1 MDFLSKE
8 KESVSDFNCNIK
20 NTPSGPFHYAHTAET
35 THMLSVKNAFLLE
48 NASHH
53 LSSLRAGTFLLV
65 AVLAPMV
72 VAAEAGGLW
81 QFPKTRRQPRF
92 LHRQTLPFTDDF
104 SAAGRAVW
112 WHFTHRRTSF
122 KTGVHPLDVV
132 LLYQLHLCDVLS
144 PCCPR
149 DDLHGIFTGKTL
161 RCEKLLAWP
170 DAIPVQVRSAL
181 QVCETRWQLTPVFR
195 LTSGCGPAVARPW
208 SGCVVWPHLQVLL
221 HLPEGLAS
229 TCKNTYVHKV
239 RHSNVQLNE
248 GWLPVLVICST
259 YDVLGPVFRAT
270 HSLPLR
276 VLLSSGI
283 LAEWQT
289 ILAEG
294 HGP

>member
-170 DAIPVQVRSAL
+170 DAIPVQVRSASK
-181 QVCETRWQLTPVFR
+181 CAKPDGSSRPS
-195 LTSGCGPAVARPW
+195 SGSLPAVARLWP
-208 SGCVVWPHLQVLL
+208 GRGPAVWCGH
-221 HLPEGLAS
+221 
-229 TCKNTYVHKV
+229 TCKCFSIFLK
-239 RHSNVQLNE
+239 
-248 GWLPVLVICST
+248 G
-259 YDVLGPVFRAT
+259 
-270 HSLPLR
+270 
-276 VLLSSGI
+276 
-283 LAEWQT
+283 
-289 ILAEG
+289 
-294 HGP
+294 